1 MNDTDIVERLRN
13 DDVVWGVR
21 PSLAFE
27 AADEIEQ
34 LRKDLDTRK
43 LAIGAL
49 VHAYD
54 NEWKVGD
61 AMVRARKI
69 MADGYDPWVE
79 IEQLKT
85 GNRLHLE
92 LAEIKDAEIERLREA
107 LEKVLSVQPIRGDEG
122 SADII
127 SLAKALL
134 EIDSIANAALKEKA

>member
-1 MNDTDIVERLRN
+1 MDIVERLRKESY
-13 DDVVWGVR
+13 WALSG
-21 PSLAFE
+21 E
-27 AADEIEQ
+27 AADEIER

-92 LAEIKDAEIERLREA
+92 LAEIKEVEIERLREA
-107 LEKVLSVQPIRGDEG
+107 LQKVLSIQPIRGDEG
-122 SADII
+122 STDII
-127 SLAKALL
+127 ALAKALL
-134 EIDSIANAALKEKA
+134 EIDSIARAALKEKE

>member
-1 MNDTDIVERLRN
+1 MTQTTKETADQDIVEWLRGKPM
-13 DDVVWGVR
+13 VVNENGYTGISVVGGT
-21 PSLAFE
+21 LLNK

-34 LRKDLDTRK
+34 LRKDLNTKK

-79 IEQLKT
+79 IE
-85 GNRLHLE
+85 
-92 LAEIKDAEIERLREA
+92 RLREA
-107 LEKVLSVQPIRGDEG
+107 LQQISDSYSPDHSDEMKITMFRGCVVIARDALEEKE
-122 SADII
+122 
-127 SLAKALL
+127 
-134 EIDSIANAALKEKA
+134 